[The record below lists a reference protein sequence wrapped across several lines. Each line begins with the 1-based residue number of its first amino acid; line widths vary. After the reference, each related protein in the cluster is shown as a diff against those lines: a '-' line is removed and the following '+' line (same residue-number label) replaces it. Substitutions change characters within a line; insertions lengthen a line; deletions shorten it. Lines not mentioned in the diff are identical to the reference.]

1 LELKYGA
8 GMTETLTN
16 IQMVRPRETRQALGL
31 WVRLARQRLNWTQPM
46 LAAKSGVP
54 VATLSRLER
63 EGQGGLESFLRVLQ
77 ALGGLDSFH
86 AQCQEQIRKASLPS
100 DISRLNEPLSPIRKR
115 VRIRAQPKGRIGA

>member
-1 LELKYGA
+1 
-8 GMTETLTN
+8 MTETLTN

>member
-1 LELKYGA
+1 
-8 GMTETLTN
+8 MNETLTN
-16 IQMVRPRETRQALGL
+16 FQMVRPREMRQALGL

-63 EGQGGLESFLRVLQ
+63 EGQGGLESFFRVLQ

-86 AQCQEQIRKASLPS
+86 AQWQDRIRKASLPS
-100 DISRLNEPLSPIRKR
+100 DISRLNKPLSPVRKR
-115 VRIRAQPKGRIGA
+115 VRVREQPKGGGGA